1 MAVVLKQL
9 QAAAAVPVVA
19 VVVLIVEQVD
29 LEQLTLDLVVV
40 VCMQALVI
48 LAAVDLALSL
58 FVTLDRS
65 AEPGAL

>member
-1 MAVVLKQL
+1 
-9 QAAAAVPVVA
+9 
-19 VVVLIVEQVD
+19 
-29 LEQLTLDLVVV
+29 
-40 VCMQALVI
+40 MQALVI